1 MFLAV
6 GAVILFGA
14 PAAAGKSALRP
25 SLRADLNRYLSARR
39 VPEHISAVG
48 LTVTFRGS
56 RPGVNIAVGS
66 TRYVGGR
73 PISPSALWQ
82 IGSNTKAFT
91 SVMLLQLEAE
101 HKLSIND
108 RLGKWLPQYR
118 AWRRIT
124 IKQLL
129 NMTAGIQ
136 DYYIQPAFEA
146 AYAAAPN
153 RVFTLSQL
161 VSYAVGLPL
170 KPGWVYSNTNYVL
183 AQMIIERATHDSY
196 GDQLRRRIA
205 RPLGLRNLFFSA
217 TRYPNRVLARLPA
230 GYCFISPAAVPQL
243 SSQFGQDQSRHT
255 ASTNSTPGSGGI
267 VSSLPDVARWDRA
280 LHSGRELPRKQQ
292 RELESLVSETTGKPI
307 SRATA
312 SDPVGFGLGVGQTN
326 SPAGPLWFYEGQTL
340 GFRVLHVY
348 DPRTG
353 TDVVVGVN
361 SATLGDNDNL
371 SQLSASLYQTLHR
384 AGLA

>member
-6 GAVILFGA
+6 GAVISFGA

-129 NMTAGIQ
+129 SMTAGIQ
-136 DYYIQPAFEA
+136 DYSI
-146 AYAAAPN
+146 
-153 RVFTLSQL
+153 
-161 VSYAVGLPL
+161 
-170 KPGWVYSNTNYVL
+170 
-183 AQMIIERATHDSY
+183 
-196 GDQLRRRIA
+196 
-205 RPLGLRNLFFSA
+205 
-217 TRYPNRVLARLPA
+217 
-230 GYCFISPAAVPQL
+230 
-243 SSQFGQDQSRHT
+243 
-255 ASTNSTPGSGGI
+255 
-267 VSSLPDVARWDRA
+267 
-280 LHSGRELPRKQQ
+280 
-292 RELESLVSETTGKPI
+292 
-307 SRATA
+307 
-312 SDPVGFGLGVGQTN
+312 
-326 SPAGPLWFYEGQTL
+326 
-340 GFRVLHVY
+340 
-348 DPRTG
+348 
-353 TDVVVGVN
+353 
-361 SATLGDNDNL
+361 
-371 SQLSASLYQTLHR
+371 
-384 AGLA
+384 